1 MVHLVFRWSTVPT
14 LLATHVYTRNNFPTE
29 VATYVNRRNRFPT
42 YVATNVKILCFDKN
56 ELIVHGI
63 LTF

>member
-1 MVHLVFRWSTVPT
+1 MIFKT
-14 LLATHVYTRNNFPTE
+14 LQKFARNKFPTE